1 MGSDARCSVKRDP
14 TLVENGHSPV
24 RQLRYLPAVGS
35 PYGVEVLDFTALR
48 AMDTHR
54 RRVLPQR
61 PDFHVFAL
69 VGSGTGTH
77 EADFQSYR
85 LTRGSALWIRPGAVH
100 RWSDVDACDGPLVLF
115 RPGFL
120 SGFTA
125 AEATAPV
132 CWHLDRPQL
141 SLALLAAEHLGREH
155 DAASTAPR
163 LASPALLSHLL
174 AALIL
179 RALPDTPAAADA
191 VPAGDR
197 HTEVFRDY
205 RAAVEAH
212 FGDWHQVADYA
223 RALGYDVRTL
233 TRATRAA
240 AGIGAKAFLDQRILL
255 EARRLLAH
263 TDLPV
268 TGCAR
273 RLGFRDSANFTTFF
287 RRQAGLPP
295 AAWRAAYGAARAAP
309 DRS

>member
-1 MGSDARCSVKRDP
+1 MSSNVHSSVKRDP
-14 TLVENGHSPV
+14 TIVENGLTPV

-35 PYGVEVLDFTALR
+35 PYGVEVLDFAALR

-54 RRVLPQR
+54 RRVLLQR

-69 VGSGTGTH
+69 ISSGTGTH
-77 EADFQSYR
+77 EADFHSHR
-85 LTRGSALWIRPGAVH
+85 LTPGSALWIRPGMVH
-100 RWSDVDACDGPLVLF
+100 RWSDIDACDGPLILF

-132 CWHLDRPQL
+132 CWHLDRQRL

-155 DAASTAPR
+155 DAATTTPR

-179 RALPDTPAAADA
+179 RALPDAPASADA
-191 VPAGDR
+191 VRAGDW

-212 FGDWHQVADYA
+212 FSEWHHVADYA
-223 RALGYDVRTL
+223 RALGYDVRTI
-233 TRATRAA
+233 TRASRAA

-255 EARRLLAH
+255 EAKRLLAH

-273 RLGFRDSANFTTFF
+273 RLGFRDVANFTTFF
-287 RRQAGLPP
+287 RRQADLPP
-295 AAWRAAYGAARAAP
+295 AAWRAAYGAARPAH
-309 DRS
+309 